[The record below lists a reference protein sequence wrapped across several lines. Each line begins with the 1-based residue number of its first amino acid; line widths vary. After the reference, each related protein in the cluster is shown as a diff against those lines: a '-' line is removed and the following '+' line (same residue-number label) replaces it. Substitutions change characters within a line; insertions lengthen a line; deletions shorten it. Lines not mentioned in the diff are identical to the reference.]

1 MKRFIFSGF
10 IALMLCTSVMAQQG
24 LRPVEQSNAN
34 QFSFG
39 VIGDVQVDN
48 SVELGYAVRTLFT
61 ELQQPKA
68 WSFGLFLG
76 DLVNDNPTL
85 FPYMVNQLDQL
96 PFPYRNVFGNHD
108 RTIAEHQSRTADF
121 DQHFSTST
129 YAFTKGKTH
138 FLVLNNIVPKG
149 KYGYEG
155 FYNEEQLRFVADE
168 LRSMPKDR
176 LVIIAQHIPLMHTK
190 NPGSLTDL
198 LQGRRVLMLS
208 GHTHTVARYQHP
220 LKDGFLHELVA
231 GAACGSWWTGEKD
244 IFGHPT
250 ALMSC
255 GSPRNYFEVEVVD
268 TTFKLNYKGI
278 GLDPGHQ
285 MHIWV
290 AGHDTL
296 DKQVA
301 ELDTVAAGTVLAT
314 IYAGFDQTAVWMQL
328 DDEAPVRMHQV
339 KRVAPLVARVAAF
352 NKSKVYPSKHST
364 RLPLR
369 SRPSNHVWQA
379 QVPVNKTWHR
389 MHIFADDACGFKA
402 NGYYLNPAP

>member
-1 MKRFIFSGF
+1 MKRLIISG
-10 IALMLCTSVMAQQG
+10 ILLPVLCAHLMAQQG
-24 LRPVEQSNAN
+24 QTPVEQSNTN
-34 QFSFG
+34 RFTFG

-48 SVELGYAVRTLFT
+48 TVELGYAVRSLFT
-61 ELQQPKA
+61 ELQHPKP
-68 WSFGLFLG
+68 WSFALFMG
-76 DLVNDNPTL
+76 DLVNDNTDL
-85 FPYMVNQLDQL
+85 FPPMVNQLDRL

-108 RTIAEHQSRTADF
+108 RTIADNQPRTADF

-155 FYNEEQLRFVADE
+155 FYNEEQRRFVADE

-176 LVIIAQHIPLMHTK
+176 LVIIAQHIPLMQTK
-190 NPGSLTDL
+190 NPEALTDL

-244 IFGHPT
+244 VFGIPA

-255 GSPRNYFEVEVVD
+255 GSPRNYFEVEVAD
-268 TTFKLNYKGI
+268 TSFRLTFKGI
-278 GLDPGHQ
+278 GLDTGHQ
-285 MHIWV
+285 MHVWV
-290 AGHDTL
+290 AGHDTI

-301 ELDTVAAGTVLAT
+301 DLDTVPGGTVLAT

-328 DDEAPVRMHQV
+328 DDEAPVRMNHV

-352 NKSKVYPSKHST
+352 NKSNVYPTKHST

-379 QVPVNKTWHR
+379 QVPLNKKWHR
-389 MHIFADDACGFKA
+389 IRIFAEDACGFKA
-402 NGYYLNPAP
+402 DGYYLFE